1 MRFSKLDFYQRSVAV
16 SLSALI
22 TVDMIGWGTGNYMC
36 WPFLHA
42 ASACA
47 IPEAVMPHTEFPDM
61 PSNQV
66 LKTVSVITSTGTI
79 YQPFYISPLR

>member
-1 MRFSKLDFYQRSVAV
+1 MRISKLDFFQRSVAV

-22 TVDMIGWGTGNYMC
+22 TVDTTGWGRGLC
-36 WPFLHA
+36 WPFLNA

-66 LKTVSVITSTGTI
+66 VKTVSVVASTGTM
-79 YQPFYISPLR
+79 YQPFYVSPLR

>member
-1 MRFSKLDFYQRSVAV
+1 MRISKLDFYQRSVAI

-22 TVDMIGWGTGNYMC
+22 TVDMIGWGRGDYLC

-66 LKTVSVITSTGTI
+66 LKTVSVIASTGTI
-79 YQPFYISPLR
+79 YQPFYISPL